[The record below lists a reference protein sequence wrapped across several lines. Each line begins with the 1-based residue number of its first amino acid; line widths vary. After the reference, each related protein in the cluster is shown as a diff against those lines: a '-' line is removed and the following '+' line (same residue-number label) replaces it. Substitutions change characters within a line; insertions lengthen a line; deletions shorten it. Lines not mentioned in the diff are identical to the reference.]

1 MQRGGGVLR
10 AALSSSPACPDREW
24 SGAAAGGPLSSTAHG
39 VRSRG
44 LCHFLLAFLCVL
56 SPGGKASCNPFGK
69 EAGVQVRRV
78 RAIQVETAWPDLPPV
93 PRAEAG
99 DPVVA
104 HAGSWCG
111 PSTAVA
117 LPGLGDC
124 PPGLTTDTWE
134 LGPAL
139 SVDGGAGTRL
149 PCRLAWTPLPGPP
162 SLPPGPR
169 GAGPPQPCECP
180 SRRTC

>member
-1 MQRGGGVLR
+1 MF
-10 AALSSSPACPDREW
+10 
-24 SGAAAGGPLSSTAHG
+24 
-39 VRSRG
+39 SRR
-44 LCHFLLAFLCVL
+44 V
-56 SPGGKASCNPFGK
+56 GGKASCNPFGK

-78 RAIQVETAWPDLPPV
+78 RAIRVETAWPDLPPV

-117 LPGLGDC
+117 LPSLGDC

-139 SVDGGAGTRL
+139 SADGGAGTRL
-149 PCRLAWTPLPGPP
+149 PCCLAWTPRPGPP
-162 SLPPGPR
+162 SLPPHLDREGPAHPSPVSVPAGR
-169 GAGPPQPCECP
+169 LVDRAGAGSP
-180 SRRTC
+180 SLVRRGPAYCYPKGIVLFLILGTSPKGTHL